1 VGGLVELVRTLG
13 TLLPLRVLAIVC
25 VVVLVLGLPA
35 WLENVR
41 ERQIR
46 GTVRRMV
53 RADPPIRASLED
65 KALELADGKARR
77 LTVLAGE
84 AIRYDQRSA
93 RDRALAALEASG
105 ADTKVLRDRIER
117 PKIKFRDP
125 VEAVVRIEALIAE
138 GLTEAAREQL
148 DAALLTFPD
157 DAELVALRDKL
168 PA

>member
-1 VGGLVELVRTLG
+1 VGGLVEIVRTLG
-13 TLLPLRVLAIVC
+13 TLLPLRALAIVC
-25 VVVLVLGLPA
+25 VVVLLLGLPA
-35 WLENVR
+35 WFENVR

-65 KALELADGKARR
+65 RALELAGGKARR

-84 AIRYDQRSA
+84 AIRYDQRSV
-93 RDRALAALEASG
+93 RDRALAALDASG
-105 ADTKVLRDRIER
+105 ADTKALRDRIDR
-117 PKIKFRDP
+117 PKIRFRDP
-125 VEAVVRIEALIAE
+125 VEAVVRVEALLAD

-148 DAALLTFPD
+148 DAARRAFPD
-157 DAELVALRDKL
+157 DPELAALQDKL

>member
-1 VGGLVELVRTLG
+1 VGGLVEIVRALG
-13 TLLPLRVLAIVC
+13 ALLPLRILALVC
-25 VVVLVLGLPA
+25 VVVVVLALPA
-35 WLENVR
+35 WFENIR

-65 KALELADGKARR
+65 RALELAAGRTRR

-93 RDRALAALEASG
+93 RDRALAALDASG
-105 ADTKVLRDRIER
+105 ADTKALRDRIDR
-117 PKIKFRDP
+117 PKVRFRDP
-125 VEAVVRIEALIAE
+125 VEAAVRIEALIAD
-138 GLTEAAREQL
+138 GLTEAARENL
-148 DAALLTFPD
+148 DAARRTFPD
-157 DAELVALRDKL
+157 DGELAALQDKL